1 MLDEATRRCDRSH
14 FDERL
19 AAQLQEAAQQHRGL
33 AVLIARA
40 DGIAWINKRWGR
52 AAGDSVL
59 RKLARR
65 LAASLAPEDVFAR
78 YDGNRFGIIR
88 WVASA
93 DRAAAFAQHLSSR
106 VGGRAV
112 RDPGRSRRR
121 LPDDQRRPG
130 VRRSARRRAG
140 HRRRRR
146 GSAPPREGRRRQ
158 PNLLRLNC
166 GAAVHRLARGATSRR
181 CAAPSPSAAAWP
193 RSSPPTGRPSAR
205 PRARGRSRP

>member
-1 MLDEATRRCDRSH
+1 VLDEATRRRDRSH
-14 FDERL
+14 FDDRL
-19 AAQLQEAAQQHRGL
+19 AAQLQEATQQHRGL

-78 YDGNRFGIIR
+78 YDGNRFGMIR

-106 VGGRAV
+106 VAGAPFELPGGRDAAFLTISV
-112 RDPGRSRRR
+112 GLAFADP
-121 LPDDQRRPG
+121 PG
-130 VRRSARRRAG
+130 DASVIVSAAEEALRRAKDAG
-140 HRRRRR
+140 GNRT
-146 GSAPPREGRRRQ
+146 
-158 PNLLRLNC
+158 C
-166 GAAVHRLARGATSRR
+166 F
-181 CAAPSPSAAAWP
+181 
-193 RSSPPTGRPSAR
+193 
-205 PRARGRSRP
+205 

>member
-1 MLDEATRRCDRSH
+1 MLDEGTRRCDRSH

-19 AAQLQEAAQQHRGL
+19 AAHLQEAAQQHRGL
-33 AVLIARA
+33 AVLIAGA

-65 LAASLAPEDVFAR
+65 LAASLAPEDGFAR

-106 VGGRAV
+106 VAGAPFELPGGRDAAFLTISV
-112 RDPGRSRRR
+112 GLAFVDP
-121 LPDDQRRPG
+121 PG
-130 VRRSARRRAG
+130 DAQVI
-140 HRRRRR
+140 
-146 GSAPPREGRRRQ
+146 
-158 PNLLRLNC
+158 
-166 GAAVHRLARGATSRR
+166 V
-181 CAAPSPSAAAWP
+181 AAAEEAL
-193 RSSPPTGRPSAR
+193 RHAKDAGGNRTCFG
-205 PRARGRSRP
+205 

>member
-1 MLDEATRRCDRSH
+1 MLDEATRRCERHH

-19 AAQLQEAAQQHRGL
+19 AAQLQDAAQQHRGL

-78 YDGNRFGIIR
+78 YEGNRFGIIR

-106 VGGRAV
+106 VAGEPFEIPGGRDAAFLTISV
-112 RDPGRSRRR
+112 GLAFADP
-121 LPDDQRRPG
+121 PG
-130 VRRSARRRAG
+130 DAPVIVAAAEEALRRAKDAG
-140 HRRRRR
+140 GNRTCF
-146 GSAPPREGRRRQ
+146 S
-158 PNLLRLNC
+158 
-166 GAAVHRLARGATSRR
+166 
-181 CAAPSPSAAAWP
+181 
-193 RSSPPTGRPSAR
+193 
-205 PRARGRSRP
+205 

>member
-1 MLDEATRRCDRSH
+1 MSSSRRSSRKRRSSN
-14 FDERL
+14 
-19 AAQLQEAAQQHRGL
+19 RGL

-78 YDGNRFGIIR
+78 YDGNRFGMIR

-93 DRAAAFAQHLSSR
+93 DRAAAFAQHLSSHIAGAPFEIP
-106 VGGRAV
+106 GGRDAAFLTISV
-112 RDPGRSRRR
+112 GVVFVDP
-121 LPDDQRRPG
+121 PG
-130 VRRSARRRAG
+130 EAQLVVAAAEEALRRAKEAG
-140 HRRRRR
+140 
-146 GSAPPREGRRRQ
+146 RQ
-158 PNLLRLNC
+158 PHLLRLTP
-166 GAAVHRLARGATSRR
+166 TSRR

-193 RSSPPTGRPSAR
+193 RSSPPTGRPSAPR
-205 PRARGRSRP
+205 RARVRSRP

>member
-1 MLDEATRRCDRSH
+1 VLDEATRRRDRSH

-19 AAQLQEAAQQHRGL
+19 AAQLQEAAQQQRGL
-33 AVLIARA
+33 AVLIACA

-106 VGGRAV
+106 VAGAPFEIPGGRDAAFLTISV
-112 RDPGRSRRR
+112 GLAFVDP
-121 LPDDQRRPG
+121 PG
-130 VRRSARRRAG
+130 DPQVIVAAAEEALRRAKDAG
-140 HRRRRR
+140 GNRT
-146 GSAPPREGRRRQ
+146 
-158 PNLLRLNC
+158 C
-166 GAAVHRLARGATSRR
+166 G
-181 CAAPSPSAAAWP
+181 
-193 RSSPPTGRPSAR
+193 
-205 PRARGRSRP
+205 